1 MVDETEAVEPP
12 PEEADEASAGANP
25 GGYFSVGAGYSTHES
40 FIATAQ
46 ISQNNLFGRG
56 QSLSFQGQVSAI
68 RTMFNVQFSEPW
80 LFDSWQEAFEE
91 LLEFFEDLNQAG
103 MISNYSLTDY
113 RIVELTNTA
122 PEETIPS

>member
-1 MVDETEAVEPP
+1 MPKWEVQT
-12 PEEADEASAGANP
+12 S
-25 GGYFSVGAGYSTHES
+25 FSYGWD
-40 FIATAQ
+40 
-46 ISQNNLFGRG
+46 NCW
-56 QSLSFQGQVSAI
+56 SLDG
-68 RTMFNVQFSEPW
+68 EPW